1 MDKSREIA
9 VKVLTGVF
17 KDKSYSNILL
27 GSSLNKSNLEG
38 KDKALTTEIVYG
50 TLKYKYTIDKILSY
64 FIKKDLR
71 SIDIYILNILRSSVY
86 QIRYL
91 DRIPEFA
98 AVNEAVEMTKK
109 EKGIGPSKFVN
120 AVLRN
125 YLRSKNINFIEKDK
139 DDIDQICFDYSF
151 EPWMVNLFLK
161 QYGKENGISIM
172 EGLNEVPGISVRI
185 NPLKGSYHE
194 IFSKLL
200 DCGFNVEKG
209 YINKEA
215 INIIKGGNIEQNELF
230 RDGFITVQDE
240 SAMLVASSMEIQ
252 DNMTILDLCSAPG
265 GKATHI
271 CEILNNTGVVK
282 AFDLH
287 ANKLKLIEKNA
298 KRLGIKNLNCS
309 EMDSRKYNDKYKEIA
324 NRVLIDVPCSGLGII
339 KKKPEIKW
347 NKSLKDLKS
356 LIKTQR
362 SIMIN
367 AAEYVKSNGYL
378 IYSTCT
384 LNSEENEENIQWFL
398 NNNKVYKIEPLY
410 FGKYDNIIYSKEGWV
425 TIMPNKYMD
434 GFFICKLRKIG

>member
-27 GSSLNKSNLEG
+27 GSLLNKSNLES

-64 FIKKDLR
+64 FVKKDLK
-71 SIDIYILNILRSSVY
+71 SIDIYILNVLRSSVY
-86 QIRYL
+86 QIKYL
-91 DRIPEFA
+91 DKIPEFA
-98 AVNEAVEMTKK
+98 AVNEAVEMAKK
-109 EKGIGPSKFVN
+109 EKGIGPSKFIN

-125 YLRSKNINFIEKDK
+125 YLRSKSINFIEKDEN
-139 DDIDQICFDYSF
+139 DIDKICFDYSF
-151 EPWMVNLFLK
+151 EPWMVKLFLK
-161 QYGKENGISIM
+161 QYGKENAISIM
-172 EGLNEVPGISVRI
+172 KGLNEVPGISVRI
-185 NPLKGSYHE
+185 NPLKGSYDE

-200 DCGFNVEKG
+200 DCGFNIEKG

-252 DNMTILDLCSAPG
+252 NDMTILDLCSAPG
-265 GKATHI
+265 GKTTHI

-298 KRLGIKNLNCS
+298 KRLGIKNLTCS

-324 NRVLIDVPCSGLGII
+324 HRVLIDVPCSGLGII

-384 LNSEENEENIQWFL
+384 LNVEENEKNIQWFL
-398 NNNKVYKIEPLY
+398 DNNKIYKIEPLY
-410 FGKYDNIIYSKEGWV
+410 FGEYDNIIYSKEGWV

>member
-1 MDKSREIA
+1 MNKSREIA

-17 KDKSYSNILL
+17 RDKSYSNILL
-27 GSSLNKSNLEG
+27 GSLLNKSNLEV

-64 FIKKDLR
+64 FVKKDLK
-71 SIDIYILNILRSSVY
+71 SIDIYILNVLRSSVY
-86 QIRYL
+86 QIKYL
-91 DRIPEFA
+91 DKIPEFA

-109 EKGIGPSKFVN
+109 EKGIGPSKFIN

-125 YLRSKNINFIEKDK
+125 YLRSKNINFIEKDEN
-139 DDIDQICFDYSF
+139 DIDKICFDYSF
-151 EPWMVNLFLK
+151 EPWMVKLFLK
-161 QYGKENGISIM
+161 QYGKENGILIM

-185 NPLKGSYHE
+185 NPLKGSYDE

-240 SAMLVASSMEIQ
+240 SAMLVASVMEIQ

-265 GKATHI
+265 GKTTHI

-298 KRLGIKNLNCS
+298 KRLGIKNLICS

-324 NRVLIDVPCSGLGII
+324 HRVLIDVPCSGIGII

-384 LNSEENEENIQWFL
+384 LNVEENEKNIQWFL
-398 NNNKVYKIEPLY
+398 DNNKIYEIEPLY
-410 FGKYDNIIYSKEGWV
+410 FGEYDNIIYSKEGWV

-434 GFFICKLRKIG
+434 GFFICKLKKIG